1 MFFGEFMNTRI
12 VNIEE
17 YFSVISDPRK
27 SINKRHKLIDI
38 IVISICA
45 TLSGCEDFTE
55 ISVYGESKEEW
66 LKTFLEL
73 PNGIPSHDTF
83 TRVFRSIDPDEFGNC
98 FSEWVQ
104 ALRAEVSQEVVAID
118 GKTIRRSFD
127 KAAEKSA
134 LHVVSAFASENK
146 LALGQVSVSDKS
158 NEITAIPK
166 LLKLLYLKGCIVTID
181 AMGCQKKIASAIRE
195 KKADYVLAL
204 KGNHPN
210 LEKEV
215 KDIFSDEDFLNKCDY
230 HKTEDKKKSHGRL
243 EVREYY
249 ITDKIKSLSDKD
261 KWKDLKS
268 IGMVKSSRTV
278 NGKTS
283 LETRYF
289 ICSIKPDSNLFAKA
303 VRKHWSIENS
313 LHWVLDVVFNEDYSR
328 SRKDCSA
335 HNLAALRKIA
345 LNLIRAENSTKGSIK
360 VKRLRASLKD
370 EYLMEILTNTKQEN
384 SNT

>member
-1 MFFGEFMNTRI
+1 MNI
-12 VNIEE
+12 KIANIEE
-17 YFSVISDPRK
+17 YFSIITDPRK

-45 TLSGCEDFTE
+45 TLTGCETFVE
-55 ISVYGESKEEW
+55 IAKYGELKEEW
-66 LKTFLEL
+66 LKEFLEL
-73 PNGIPSHDTF
+73 PNGVPSHDTF
-83 TRVFRSIDPDEFGNC
+83 TRVFRILDPEEFGKC

-104 ALRAEVSQEVVAID
+104 ALREEISQEIVAID

-127 KAAEKSA
+127 KAAGKSA
-134 LHVVSAFASENK
+134 FHLVSAFASENK
-146 LALGQVSVSDKS
+146 LALGQVCVQDKS

-166 LLKLLYLKGCIVTID
+166 LLKLLYLKGCVVTID

-195 KKADYVLAL
+195 KKADYVLAV
-204 KGNHPN
+204 KGNQPT

-215 KDIFSDEDFLNKCDY
+215 KAILDDKDSLVKCDY
-230 HKTEDKKKSHGRL
+230 HKTESEKKDHGRV

-249 ITDKIKSLSDKD
+249 ITNKISSLSDK
-261 KWKDLKS
+261 KNWKDIKS
-268 IGMVKSSRTV
+268 VGMVKSSRTV

-289 ICSIKPDSNLFAKA
+289 IASIKSDPKLFAKA

-335 HNLAALRKIA
+335 QNLGSLRKIA
-345 LNLIRAENSTKGSIK
+345 LNLIRADKSEKGSIRIK
-360 VKRLRASLKD
+360 KLRASIQD
-370 EYLMEILTNTKQEN
+370 QYLMELLTNTNQVN
-384 SNT
+384 SGA

>member
-1 MFFGEFMNTRI
+1 MSTKI
-12 VNIEE
+12 ANIEE
-17 YFSVISDPRK
+17 YFSVIADPRK
-27 SINKRHKLIDI
+27 PINRRHNLIDI

-55 ISVYGESKEEW
+55 IAEYGEAKEEW

-83 TRVFRSIDPDEFGNC
+83 TRVFRVIDPDEFGDC

-104 ALRAEVSQEVVAID
+104 ALREEVSQEVVAID

-127 KAAEKSA
+127 KASEKTA

-181 AMGCQKKIASAIRE
+181 AMGCQKKIASAIRN

-210 LEKEV
+210 LEKEI
-215 KDIFSDEDFLNKCDY
+215 KNIFSDEYFLKDCDY
-230 HKTEDKKKSHGRL
+230 HKTENNKKNHGRL

-249 ITDKIKSLSDKD
+249 ITDKLKSLSDKD

-289 ICSIKPDSNLFAKA
+289 ICSIKSDSNLFAKA
-303 VRKHWSIENS
+303 ARKHWSIENS

-328 SRKDCSA
+328 SRKDCA
-335 HNLAALRKIA
+335 TNNLAALRKIA
-345 LNLIRAENSTKGSIK
+345 LNLIRAEKSTKGSIK

-370 EYLMEILTNTKQEN
+370 EYLMEVLTNTKQEI